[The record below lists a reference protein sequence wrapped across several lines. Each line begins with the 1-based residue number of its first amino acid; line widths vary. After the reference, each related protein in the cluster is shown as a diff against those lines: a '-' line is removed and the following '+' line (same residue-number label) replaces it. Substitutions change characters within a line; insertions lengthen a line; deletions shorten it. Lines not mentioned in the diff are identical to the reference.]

1 MGRSLPEIHAELR
14 AALEGAPPPQ
24 GRDWL
29 ERINT
34 AQEFVRSLN
43 FEDADI
49 VSIKDFAVACVQKW
63 NHDHLE
69 FNRQLGLECG
79 IEGAQA
85 MAHQLGCLLEPTQEE
100 LLPPDEPTDWRI
112 WEIFAAAQIQQRQFC
127 ILTQYQYVMTSS
139 CKLPENSPV
148 VQAIQKF
155 QGLQASFQQA
165 HSHLASHMRIS
176 SELETKLTNFEIRLS
191 QFLDHGSI
199 NGLIGLCELLNWAT
213 IVKNVQWMQ
222 LRCQWLSA
230 EASEIAAEV
239 AKCTATSE
247 ADSRSWSVISPNP
260 SGQVASMPHDTV
272 GELGSVASGYSLGSE
287 RSYLSGSGG
296 PHCFLPSH
304 LFKVLLPGEEFPSS
318 VSAKDWGSKLFLPA
332 IGSRGMKGNTLF
344 DL

>member
-1 MGRSLPEIHAELR
+1 MGRGLPEIHAALR
-14 AALEGAPPPQ
+14 EALQGAPE

-29 ERINT
+29 TT
-34 AQEFVRSLN
+34 ARQFTSSLN
-43 FEDADI
+43 FQNADI
-49 VSIKDFAVACVQKW
+49 LSIKDFAVALVDRAYVYDQRSEQGKAVA
-63 NHDHLE
+63 DHL
-69 FNRQLGLECG
+69 R
-79 IEGAQA
+79 
-85 MAHQLGCLLEPTQEE
+85 CLLEPIQEE

-112 WEIFAAAQIQQRQFC
+112 WDFFADAQIQQRQFC
-127 ILTQYQYVMTSS
+127 ILTQYGFINRLKFG
-139 CKLPENSPV
+139 KLPEYSPV

-155 QGLQASFQQA
+155 QGLKASFQQA
-165 HSHLASHMRIS
+165 HTHLARHMGIS
-176 SELETKLTNFEIRLS
+176 SELQTKLTHFQMRLS
-191 QFLDHGSI
+191 QFLDHDWCKNLHDSLGCSAWDMARMVV
-199 NGLIGLCELLNWAT
+199 L
-213 IVKNVQWMQ
+213 VVSNVQWMQ

-247 ADSRSWSVISPNP
+247 ADSRCWSVIPPNP
-260 SGQVASMPHDTV
+260 SGQVAAMPHDTV
-272 GELGSVASGYSLGSE
+272 GELGSLASGYSLGSE

-332 IGSRGMKGNTLF
+332 IGSREMKGNTLF